1 MWTAPALQV
10 SSRQRPPAHPA
21 GLDPLPPPPP
31 PLTHA
36 KPRSEAE
43 ARTQQQGTAQKLS
56 SWQLRVALGE
66 ALSSVL
72 RLDASLLTGEL
83 LDAAAT
89 FLQDLL
95 ADECYAARL
104 AGARLVQ
111 ARCSGGVGGD
121 RGGRWAGSGLLLA
134 CSAAACGR
142 LAVINPPRVRVCLCA
157 SASVLPAG
165 HAAAVR
171 RPRARL

>member
-1 MWTAPALQV
+1 M
-10 SSRQRPPAHPA
+10 
-21 GLDPLPPPPP
+21 
-31 PLTHA
+31 
-36 KPRSEAE
+36 
-43 ARTQQQGTAQKLS
+43 QQGIPQKLS
-56 SWQLRVALGE
+56 SWQLRAALGE
-66 ALSSVL
+66 ALSAVL

-111 ARCSGGVGGD
+111 ARMHGEEGERKLLFHSRCLCCSAI
-121 RGGRWAGSGLLLA
+121 RSLIGSICCFPSSLCVHALLLCCPA
-134 CSAAACGR
+134 
-142 LAVINPPRVRVCLCA
+142 
-157 SASVLPAG
+157 AG